1 VGQHAEQTGFT
12 LIEIIAVVAVVLVLG
27 LIIVVRV
34 GNLRSSAY
42 DTSARVL
49 EKEFSKGVEQLVSSG
64 ANIIEPLLLRA
75 SAGTLVSQIP
85 ADPIYMG
92 MESTVYRLSSP
103 ATVNAGAVSE
113 TLRQLEN
120 LLIANG
126 FGRVQGSVSQE
137 MLSRYDVDL
146 VVVKDAGGTSTGV
159 FLKLSN
165 P

>member
-1 VGQHAEQTGFT
+1 MGQRAEQTGFT
-12 LIEIIAVVAVVLVLG
+12 LIEIIAVVAVVLILG
-27 LIIVVRV
+27 LMIVVRV

-49 EKEFSKGVEQLVSSG
+49 EKEFSKGVGQLVSSG
-64 ANIIEPLLLRA
+64 ANIINPLLFRA
-75 SAGTLVSQIP
+75 SAGTLVSKTP

-92 MESTVYRLSSP
+92 MESTIYRLSSRT
-103 ATVNAGAVSE
+103 TVNAGAVSD
-113 TLRQLEN
+113 TLTQLDN
-120 LLIANG
+120 LLVANG

-146 VVVKDAGGTSTGV
+146 VVVKDAGGMATDV
-159 FLKLSN
+159 FLKLSS